1 MQLCLN
7 YLSRQLQLVGSVV
20 IISSFQLGSLRRIA
34 LGVLLE
40 KYHCLRLEAPVLHL
54 LQVGKH

>member
-1 MQLCLN
+1 MQLCLK
-7 YLSRQLQLVGSVV
+7 YFISQLQLVSSVV